1 MRFDQPK
8 LVEFFKSKKLKVK
21 DVALGEY
28 HSVVLTTD
36 GEVYTW
42 GYAGKQGFFN
52 WMYTQEVG
60 ALGHGDKQPKF
71 LPKKVEYFE
80 KNKKKIKSISAGLYH
95 TVAIDEDDLVYTW
108 GRGLYG
114 VLGNGSN

>member
-1 MRFDQPK
+1 MEYFAN
-8 LVEFFKSKKLKVK
+8 KKKRVK

-28 HSVVLTTD
+28 HTVVLTED

-42 GYAGKQGFFN
+42 GYAGKTGFFN
-52 WMYTQEVG
+52 WMYTQEIG
-60 ALGHGDKQPKF
+60 ALGHGDKQHKF
-71 LPKKVEYFE
+71 LPKKVEFFE
-80 KNKKKIKSISAGLYH
+80 KNNINVKSIYAGLYH
-95 TVAIDEDDLVYTW
+95 TIALTEDDKVYTW